1 MKKLLCL
8 FLALCCAVSCLT
20 LPAFAQEDDGEE
32 AAAAPSTG
40 VTINVYN
47 WGEYISDGADDTLD
61 VNEEFTR
68 RTGIAVNYTTF
79 ATNEE
84 LYAKLAIGGSDYDII
99 VPSDYMVAKLIKNDM
114 LEKLDFSNIPN
125 FELID
130 ENFRNPQ
137 YDPTNAYS
145 VPYTWGTVG
154 IFYNKS
160 MVDESE
166 DEIGWDILW
175 DPKYAGQ
182 ILMFDNSRD
191 AFGISQVRLG
201 LDFNTTD
208 PSDWYAAADDLMK
221 QKPLVQSYVMDQI
234 FNKMGNNEAALAP
247 YYAGDA
253 AIILEENEDVGFVI
267 PKEGTNLFVDAMC
280 IPKGSRHK
288 AEAEAYINFMCDVE
302 IATANIE
309 YIGYSTP
316 ESAVRENLDPEVAE
330 SPIFYPSEE
339 VLANTQVF
347 TDLPDDVNLLIDDLW
362 VQVKTGGS
370 DDTALLIAVLVG
382 FVLLYVGV
390 VVYKKTKER
399 RERKGEKQK

>member
-1 MKKLLCL
+1 MKKILSLLL
-8 FLALCCAVSCLT
+8 TACCIVVIAVI
-20 LPAFAQEDDGEE
+20 PAKGAQAEE
-32 AAAAPSTG
+32 EAAPSTG

-47 WGEYISDGADDTLD
+47 WGEYISNGSDGTLD

-68 RTGIAVNYTTF
+68 RTGIHVNYTTF

-84 LYAKLAIGGSDYDII
+84 LYAKLAIGGSDYDVII
-99 VPSDYMVAKLIKNDM
+99 PSDYMVAKLIRNDM
-114 LEKLDFSNIPN
+114 LEKLDFDNIPN
-125 FELID
+125 FSFID

-137 YDPTNAYS
+137 YDPTNEYS

-154 IFYNKS
+154 IFYNKN
-160 MVDESE
+160 MVEESE

-191 AFGISQVRLG
+191 AFAIAQTRLG
-201 LDFNTTD
+201 MDFNTTD
-208 PSDWYAAADDLMK
+208 PADWYAAAEDLEQ

-234 FNKMGNNEAALAP
+234 FNKMANNEAALAP

-253 AIILEENEDVGFVI
+253 AIILEENEDIGFVI

-280 IPKGSRHK
+280 IPKGSKHK

-316 ESAVRENLDPEVAE
+316 ETAVRENLDPEIAQ

-339 VLANTQVF
+339 ILANTQVF
-347 TDLPDDVNLLIDDLW
+347 TDLPDDINLLLDDLW

-370 DDTALLIAVLVG
+370 DDTILLIGVLSA
-382 FVLLYVGV
+382 FVLLYVGIV
-390 VVYKKTKER
+390 LYKRIKRK
-399 RERKGEKQK
+399 RERSISK

>member
-1 MKKLLCL
+1 MKKILSLLL
-8 FLALCCAVSCLT
+8 TACCIAVIAVV
-20 LPAFAQEDDGEE
+20 PAKGAQAEE
-32 AAAAPSTG
+32 GAAPSTG

-47 WGEYISDGADDTLD
+47 WGEYISNGSDGTLD

-68 RTGIAVNYTTF
+68 RTGIHVNYTTF

-84 LYAKLAIGGSDYDII
+84 LYAKLAIGGSDYDVII
-99 VPSDYMVAKLIKNDM
+99 PSDYMVAKLIRNDM
-114 LEKLDFSNIPN
+114 LEKLDFDNIPN
-125 FELID
+125 FSLID

-137 YDPTNAYS
+137 YDPTNEYS

-154 IFYNKS
+154 IFYNKN
-160 MVDESE
+160 MVEESE

-191 AFGISQVRLG
+191 AFAIAQTRLG
-201 LDFNTTD
+201 MDFNTTD
-208 PSDWYAAADDLMK
+208 PADWYAAAEDLEQ

-253 AIILEENEDVGFVI
+253 AIILEENEDIGFVI

-280 IPKGSRHK
+280 IPKGSKHK

-316 ESAVRENLDPEVAE
+316 ETAVRENLDPEIAQ

-339 VLANTQVF
+339 ILANTQVF
-347 TDLPDDVNLLIDDLW
+347 TDLPDDINLLLDDLW

-370 DDTALLIAVLVG
+370 DDTILLIGVLSA
-382 FVLLYVGV
+382 FVLLYVGIV
-390 VVYKKTKER
+390 LYKRIKRK
-399 RERKGEKQK
+399 RERSILK

>member
-1 MKKLLCL
+1 M
-8 FLALCCAVSCLT
+8 
-20 LPAFAQEDDGEE
+20 
-32 AAAAPSTG
+32 
-40 VTINVYN
+40 
-47 WGEYISDGADDTLD
+47 
-61 VNEEFTR
+61 NEEFTR
-68 RTGIAVNYTTF
+68 RTGIHVNYTTF

-84 LYAKLAIGGSDYDII
+84 LYAKLAIGGSDYDVII
-99 VPSDYMVAKLIKNDM
+99 PSDYMVAKLIRNDM
-114 LEKLDFSNIPN
+114 LEKLDFDNIPN
-125 FELID
+125 FSFID

-137 YDPTNAYS
+137 YDPTNEYS

-154 IFYNKS
+154 IFYNKN
-160 MVDESE
+160 MVEESE

-191 AFGISQVRLG
+191 AFAIAQTRLG
-201 LDFNTTD
+201 MDFNTTD
-208 PSDWYAAADDLMK
+208 PADWYAAAEDLEQ

-253 AIILEENEDVGFVI
+253 AIILEENEDIGFVI

-280 IPKGSRHK
+280 IPKGSKHK

-316 ESAVRENLDPEVAE
+316 ETAVRENLDPEIAQ

-339 VLANTQVF
+339 ILANTQVF
-347 TDLPDDVNLLIDDLW
+347 TDLPDDINLLLDDLW

-370 DDTALLIAVLVG
+370 DDTILLIGVLSA
-382 FVLLYVGV
+382 FVLLYVGIV
-390 VVYKKTKER
+390 LYKRIKRK
-399 RERKGEKQK
+399 RERSISK

>member
-1 MKKLLCL
+1 MKKILSLLL
-8 FLALCCAVSCLT
+8 TACCIVVIAVI
-20 LPAFAQEDDGEE
+20 PAKGAQAEE
-32 AAAAPSTG
+32 EAAPSTG

-47 WGEYISDGADDTLD
+47 WGEYISNGSDGTLD

-68 RTGIAVNYTTF
+68 RTGIHVNYTTF

-84 LYAKLAIGGSDYDII
+84 LYAKLAIGGSDYDVII
-99 VPSDYMVAKLIKNDM
+99 PSDYMVAKLIRNDM
-114 LEKLDFSNIPN
+114 LEKLDFDNIPN
-125 FELID
+125 FSFID

-137 YDPTNAYS
+137 YDPTNEYS

-154 IFYNKS
+154 LFYNKN
-160 MVDESE
+160 MVEESE

-191 AFGISQVRLG
+191 AFAIAQTRLG
-201 LDFNTTD
+201 MDFNTTD
-208 PSDWYAAADDLMK
+208 PADWYAAAEDLEQ

-253 AIILEENEDVGFVI
+253 AIILEENEDIGFVI

-280 IPKGSRHK
+280 IPKGSKHK

-316 ESAVRENLDPEVAE
+316 ETAVRENLDPEIAQ

-339 VLANTQVF
+339 ILANTQVF
-347 TDLPDDVNLLIDDLW
+347 TDLPDDINLLLDDLW

-370 DDTALLIAVLVG
+370 DDTILLIGVLSA
-382 FVLLYVGV
+382 FVLLYVGIV
-390 VVYKKTKER
+390 LYKRIKRK
-399 RERKGEKQK
+399 RERSISK

>member
-1 MKKLLCL
+1 MKKILSLLL
-8 FLALCCAVSCLT
+8 TACCIVVIAVI
-20 LPAFAQEDDGEE
+20 PAKGAQAEE
-32 AAAAPSTG
+32 EAAPSTG

-47 WGEYISDGADDTLD
+47 WGEYISNGSDGTLD

-68 RTGIAVNYTTF
+68 RTGIHVNYTTF

-84 LYAKLAIGGSDYDII
+84 LYAKLAIGGSDYDVII
-99 VPSDYMVAKLIKNDM
+99 PSDYMVAKLIRNDM
-114 LEKLDFSNIPN
+114 LEKLDFDNIPN
-125 FELID
+125 FSFID

-137 YDPTNAYS
+137 YDPTNEYS

-154 IFYNKS
+154 IFYNKN
-160 MVDESE
+160 MVEESE

-191 AFGISQVRLG
+191 AFAIAQTRLG
-201 LDFNTTD
+201 MDFNTTD
-208 PSDWYAAADDLMK
+208 PADWYAAAEDLEQ

-234 FNKMGNNEAALAP
+234 FNKMGNNEASLAP

-253 AIILEENEDVGFVI
+253 AIILEENEDIGFVI

-280 IPKGSRHK
+280 IPKGSKHK

-316 ESAVRENLDPEVAE
+316 ETAVRENLDPEIAQ

-339 VLANTQVF
+339 ILANTQVF
-347 TDLPDDVNLLIDDLW
+347 TDLPDDINLLLDDLW

-370 DDTALLIAVLVG
+370 DDTILLIGVLSA
-382 FVLLYVGV
+382 FVLLYVGIV
-390 VVYKKTKER
+390 LYKRIKRK
-399 RERKGEKQK
+399 RERSISK

>member
-1 MKKLLCL
+1 MKKILSLLL
-8 FLALCCAVSCLT
+8 TACCIVVIAVI
-20 LPAFAQEDDGEE
+20 PAKGAQAEE
-32 AAAAPSTG
+32 EAAPSTG

-47 WGEYISDGADDTLD
+47 WGEYISNGSDGTLD

-68 RTGIAVNYTTF
+68 RTGIHVNYTTF

-84 LYAKLAIGGSDYDII
+84 LYAKLAIGGSDYDVII
-99 VPSDYMVAKLIKNDM
+99 PSDYMVAKLIRNDM
-114 LEKLDFSNIPN
+114 LEKLDFDNIPN
-125 FELID
+125 FSFID

-137 YDPTNAYS
+137 YDPTNEYS

-154 IFYNKS
+154 IFYNKN
-160 MVDESE
+160 MVEESE

-191 AFGISQVRLG
+191 AFAIAQTRLG
-201 LDFNTTD
+201 MDFNTTD
-208 PSDWYAAADDLMK
+208 PADWYAAAEDLEQ

-253 AIILEENEDVGFVI
+253 AIILEENEDIGFVI

-280 IPKGSRHK
+280 IPKGSKHK

-316 ESAVRENLDPEVAE
+316 ETAVRENLDPEIAQ

-339 VLANTQVF
+339 ILANTQVF
-347 TDLPDDVNLLIDDLW
+347 TDLPDDINLLLDDLW

-370 DDTALLIAVLVG
+370 DDTILLIGVLSA
-382 FVLLYVGV
+382 FVLLYVGIV
-390 VVYKKTKER
+390 LYKRIKRK
-399 RERKGEKQK
+399 RERSISK

>member
-1 MKKLLCL
+1 MKKILSLLL
-8 FLALCCAVSCLT
+8 TACCIAVIAVV
-20 LPAFAQEDDGEE
+20 PAKGAQAEE
-32 AAAAPSTG
+32 EAAPSTG

-47 WGEYISDGADDTLD
+47 WGEYISNGSDGTLD

-68 RTGIAVNYTTF
+68 RTGIHVNYTTF

-84 LYAKLAIGGSDYDII
+84 LYAKLAIGGSDYDVII
-99 VPSDYMVAKLIKNDM
+99 PSDYMVAKLIRNDM
-114 LEKLDFSNIPN
+114 LEKLDFDNIPN
-125 FELID
+125 FSFID

-137 YDPTNAYS
+137 YDPTNEYS

-154 IFYNKS
+154 IFYNKN
-160 MVDESE
+160 MVEESE

-191 AFGISQVRLG
+191 AFAIAQTRLG
-201 LDFNTTD
+201 MDFNTTD
-208 PSDWYAAADDLMK
+208 PADWYAAAEDLEQ

-253 AIILEENEDVGFVI
+253 AIILEENEDIGFVI

-280 IPKGSRHK
+280 IPKGAKHK

-316 ESAVRENLDPEVAE
+316 ETAVRENLDPEIAQ

-339 VLANTQVF
+339 ILANTQVF
-347 TDLPDDVNLLIDDLW
+347 TDLPDDINLLLDDLW

-370 DDTALLIAVLVG
+370 DDTILLIGVLSA
-382 FVLLYVGV
+382 FVLLYVGIV
-390 VVYKKTKER
+390 LYKRIKRK
-399 RERKGEKQK
+399 RERSISK